1 VNDSTMNMLDLRE
14 VPDYVVIKITEKRG
28 GAMGIRFNI
37 DEVFA
42 MAIKIEENGAA
53 FYRRAAE
60 LNRGNST
67 VQLLENLA
75 KMEDQHKK
83 IFEQMRAE
91 LEDKDKEEQS
101 YDPFNEAV
109 LYLNAMA
116 DLHGGEGSPN
126 LADSLTGRETLKE
139 IINTGRDL
147 EKKSI
152 LYYLG
157 LKDLIPE
164 KLGKDKIDKIIGE
177 EKKHVVQLKS
187 ILQQA

>member
-1 VNDSTMNMLDLRE
+1 VNDSTMNMLDLGE

-60 LNRGNST
+60 LNRENDKMK
-67 VQLLENLA
+67 LLENLA

-83 IFEQMRAE
+83 IFIQMRGE

-126 LADSLTGRETLKE
+126 LADSLTGRETL
-139 IINTGRDL
+139 NL

-157 LKDLIPE
+157 IKDLITE

-177 EKKHVVQLKS
+177 EKKHVIQLKS